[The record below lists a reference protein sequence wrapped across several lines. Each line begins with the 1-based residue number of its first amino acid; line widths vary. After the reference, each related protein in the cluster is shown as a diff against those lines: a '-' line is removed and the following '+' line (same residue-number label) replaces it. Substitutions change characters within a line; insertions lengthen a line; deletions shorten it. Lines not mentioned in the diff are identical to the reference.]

1 MNRKISILLC
11 LIMFA
16 MLLPSCRNDEGTT
29 GAMGSRYWS
38 AFPPLAA
45 GMMNTDALEV
55 ASWDSGRLEATSY
68 ETMAETET
76 GYYLVYMNHLFYA
89 DRDNLSNWVPVCNAP
104 NCGHTI
110 DERCA
115 AIVLSE
121 RIVVKNDRIFTL
133 VNSGTY
139 PEIHTGKEAVVVMSM
154 AADGE
159 DKRLEYVLEEGVY
172 SGSAGIAALLYS
184 NQMLYNA
191 VELLPDGT
199 ATGHLYRVTDAGVE
213 KVTTAENFA
222 QQLIVSTP
230 TNIVHGVHLFSTTL
244 LDGTGKKFYYYEN
257 DALKALDITLLPGTG
272 GYLSGQTLR
281 YFKANDG
288 YYDCDMETGENTYL
302 APARL
307 ENSRSRLLLPNCI
320 IETTLIGSN
329 SAIGNTTVQNHKME
343 LYDGITWHRVK
354 LPKELHV
361 PDENIHISIMGVSSD
376 SVFIACYDKREDAG
390 NDMSFDLY
398 RILLGTENLIMEFCG
413 TIQIPGAND
422 R

>member
-1 MNRKISILLC
+1 MRRNKAMLCLLMIAILLAAC
-11 LIMFA
+11 QNNIGS
-16 MLLPSCRNDEGTT
+16 PGK
-29 GAMGSRYWS
+29 MGSQYWTD
-38 AFPPLAA
+38 FPALNADTMDAA
-45 GMMNTDALEV
+45 ALEV
-55 ASWDSGRLEATSY
+55 TTWDSGRLEATSY

-76 GYYLVYMNHLFYA
+76 GYYMVYMNHLFYS
-89 DRDNLSNWVPVCNAP
+89 DKDNLNNWVPVCNEP

-110 DERCA
+110 DERCT

-121 RIVVKNDRIFTL
+121 RIVIKNDRIFTL

-139 PEIHTGKEAVVVMSM
+139 PEIYTGKEAIVVMSM
-154 AADGE
+154 AANGT
-159 DKRLEYVLEEGVY
+159 DKRLEYVLEEGVV

-191 VELLPDGT
+191 IELLPDGST
-199 ATGHLYRVTDAGVE
+199 TGHLYRITDAGTE

-244 LDGTGKKFYYYEN
+244 LNETGKIFYYYEN
-257 DALKALDITLLPGTG
+257 NALKALDITQLPGTG

-288 YYDCDMETGENTYL
+288 YYDRDMETGENTYL

-320 IETTLIGSN
+320 IETTLFGSN
-329 SAIGNTTVQNHKME
+329 SVIGNTTAQTHKME
-343 LYDGITWHRVK
+343 LYDGNIWRRVE
-354 LPKELHV
+354 LPKELQV
-361 PDENIHISIMGVSSD
+361 TDENSYISIMGISSD
-376 SVFIACYDKREDAG
+376 SVFIACHDGRMQTPEYNFAF
-390 NDMSFDLY
+390 SVY
-398 RILLGTENLIMEFCG
+398 RIPLGTETLKMEFCG
-413 TIQIPGAND
+413 TIEIPT
-422 R
+422 RESS